1 MSAAQEKQKR
11 PSYFKELDK
20 KYVQSRGAFLLR
32 ALLII
37 GLGVLLLVAPTNIIE
52 ITLLIVFIALLF
64 DGLQRVIGLL
74 AGWTIPHFRPMNIA
88 LAVFELGV
96 AALILFRPVGA
107 VRLTAIILSILVI
120 VRGILILAT
129 LADMSAYGARQRM
142 WMLVSAVLS
151 IVVGLYMLPR
161 APGDEDLKGFVNI
174 LGLYVLLIGFEQ
186 LIRLGTREEV
196 SQQTGE
202 VLETVLSHDIDKTA
216 KFTPGP
222 DPTTGPYMS
231 ATVKN
236 IVAKKPLP
244 PRKTH
249 SPSFG
254 TYIDVFKYQRPLVIS
269 PHPDDLEGFT
279 GGLVYSLR
287 APVIS
292 VVMSGGDKGRWQE
305 EFEKLSP
312 EQFME
317 VRLDESTEAA
327 QLLGIERIL
336 WMGYRD
342 HGVNYNEQSV
352 QRMLNIFTYLKPDLI
367 VSFEFRKALSYYPH
381 HDHIQTAL
389 IVREAARRY
398 VEQGHEVDY
407 LLASTLGPGAFLDV
421 SNVRRIKLEALAC
434 HTTQDALN
442 AIIFPFF
449 EKLTSAIW
457 GAFNG
462 VKYAE
467 GYRKVDIR
475 DLKRK
480 PPMVPKEP
488 VA

>member
-1 MSAAQEKQKR
+1 MTATAENQKR

-20 KYVQSRGAFLLR
+20 RYVQSRAAMAVR
-32 ALLII
+32 ALISV
-37 GLGVLLLVAPTNIIE
+37 GLGILLISVPRDTIE
-52 ITLLIVFIALLF
+52 IVLVIVFIMLLI
-64 DGLQRVIGLL
+64 DGLHRVISMVL
-74 AGWTIPHFRPMNIA
+74 GWTIPHFRPMNIA

-96 AALILFRPVGA
+96 AFLILIRPSTA
-107 VRLTAIILSILVI
+107 VRLTATILSILVI
-120 VRGILILAT
+120 VRGLLILAS
-129 LADMSAYGARQRM
+129 LADMGAYGARQRM
-142 WMLVSAVLS
+142 WMLVSAILS
-151 IVVGLYMLPR
+151 IVVGLYVLPR
-161 APGDEDLKGFVNI
+161 SPDDLQSFAGL
-174 LGLYVLLIGFEQ
+174 LGVYMLFLGIEQ
-186 LIRLGTREEV
+186 LVRLGSRSEAAQETAEV
-196 SQQTGE
+196 F
-202 VLETVLSHDIDKTA
+202 ETVLSHDIDKTGR
-216 KFTPGP
+216 FTPGP
-222 DPTTGPYMS
+222 DPATGPYMTAS
-231 ATVKN
+231 IQN
-236 IVAKKPLP
+236 IVANKPLP

-254 TYIDVFKYQRPLVIS
+254 EYVDVFKYKRPLIIS

-305 EFEKLSP
+305 EFEKMSP

-317 VRLDESTEAA
+317 VRLDESAEAA

-342 HGVNYNEQSV
+342 HGVDYSEEAV
-352 QRMLNIFTYLKPDLI
+352 LRMLNVFEYVQPDLI
-367 VSFEFRKALSYYPH
+367 VSFEFRRKLSYYPH
-381 HDHIQTAL
+381 HDHINTAL

-398 VEQGHEVDY
+398 VEAGHEADY
-407 LLASTLGPGAFLDV
+407 LLTSTLGPNDFLDV

-449 EKLTSAIW
+449 EKLTGAIW

-475 DLKRK
+475 DLKSK
-480 PPMVPKEP
+480 PPMIPPAP